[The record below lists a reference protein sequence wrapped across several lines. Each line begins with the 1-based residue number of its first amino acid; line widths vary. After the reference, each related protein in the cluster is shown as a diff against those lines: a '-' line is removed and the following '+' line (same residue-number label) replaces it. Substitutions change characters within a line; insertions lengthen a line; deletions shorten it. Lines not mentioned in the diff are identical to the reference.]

1 MAFPRPQ
8 QKWVRKPS
16 PLLSGESPGP
26 RGPAK
31 GQEDRTL
38 HLFGVILSPNPP
50 FRPFLLIFLLF
61 PPGLTGDT
69 CASEC
74 CFWRS
79 HYCWSYLQL
88 GTWAEKWV
96 DAIVRLCLE
105 LGSPHWEATSCRDT
119 ALYDTPRSQ
128 GSGCKAVPDPN
139 SHHRQGRLWAVSSRW
154 ALPWAGLVPSVTP
167 RDNKVD
173 SLPVMDL

>member
-105 LGSPHWEATSCRDT
+105 LGSPHWRPPPVVTLLSMAHQDPRDLAAKLCQT
-119 ALYDTPRSQ
+119 LTLTTGKA
-128 GSGCKAVPDPN
+128 GSGP
-139 SHHRQGRLWAVSSRW
+139 SLQGGHCPGQGWY
-154 ALPWAGLVPSVTP
+154 PQ
-167 RDNKVD
+167 
-173 SLPVMDL
+173 

>member
-16 PLLSGESPGP
+16 PLLFGESPGP
-26 RGPAK
+26 RQPAK

-38 HLFGVILSPNPP
+38 HLSGVILSPNPP
-50 FRPFLLIFLLF
+50 FKPFLLIFLLF

-79 HYCWSYLQL
+79 HYCSSYLQL
-88 GTWAEKWV
+88 GTRAEKWV
-96 DAIVRLCLE
+96 GAIIRLWSLVARTGRPPPVVT
-105 LGSPHWEATSCRDT
+105 LLSMAQQDPRDLAAKLCQT
-119 ALYDTPRSQ
+119 LTLTTGKA
-128 GSGCKAVPDPN
+128 GSGP
-139 SHHRQGRLWAVSSRW
+139 SLQGRHCPGQGWY
-154 ALPWAGLVPSVTP
+154 PQ
-167 RDNKVD
+167 
-173 SLPVMDL
+173 